1 MGIIA
6 DPDVW
11 KDGEDVTPPQS
22 WEALEADSRWW
33 FTDQNGDAY
42 APSQDQT
49 ISYLGDFPIGPELI
63 FDYEVVEPASISIR
77 FSYDFGSEVFSEEIP
92 NVVGTGTITIT
103 VPEDAAFFSWGI
115 TTDTPP
121 GSFYTGTIAVAE
133 GVVAEEEIPEGQYY
147 KVEYLPV
154 DEFVKMCNSRVT
166 TSDDVVVTNY
176 GPDNVQITIVTDRPP
191 TYWTSINDEYI
202 LFDSYDS
209 EVESSILADKTQVF
223 VDKSPSFTLEDAHV
237 INLPSNLMPYLER
250 QVESYCM
257 AVIKQQPNP
266 KSEQLERRLRVRQQ
280 RNKWRHQRLNK
291 NGPNFGR

>member
-6 DPDVW
+6 NPDVW

-77 FSYDFGSEVFSEEIP
+77 LSYDFGSEVFSEEIP

-103 VPEDAAFFSWGI
+103 VPEDASFFSWGI

-176 GPDNVQITIVTDRPP
+176 GPDDVQITIVTDRPP

-209 EVESSILADKTQVF
+209 AVESSILADKTQIF